1 MRSYEF
7 INLVSSRAVQL
18 DEETR
23 RYNVKSL
30 LTNYKHCIWL
40 AVLKYIKSG
49 IKKGR
54 EKQKKNTGQAAIKLT
69 DLAVITV
76 MDSE

>member
-30 LTNYKHCIWL
+30 LTNFDLSCTQTLHMAGCLKVYKIRD
-40 AVLKYIKSG
+40 
-49 IKKGR
+49 KKG
-54 EKQKKNTGQAAIKLT
+54 KGKTKKKHRTGSDKT
-69 DLAVITV
+69 Y
-76 MDSE
+76 